1 MAFTRGQFRNF
12 TRELEFG
19 TRGLTGPAASRR
31 LAAMARAHIAE
42 VERQQAARSGGVVPD
57 HTTTV
62 DGRAGAAPEQVRPD
76 GVILIAWHYLT
87 EAVIRTVTYLEENG
101 PERKGGW
108 KASITTF
115 VDDTAVPRTARLPAG
130 ATEAV
135 VVVRADYARRLEVG
149 KRDSGGPFVLQVPM
163 HFVEQA
169 AVALRPVLRPLGWEP
184 RFTYVDVPD
193 AFALSVEATRRRRFG
208 QRGIVTERAQRR
220 VPGGRDVESQV
231 RYPAIVLRPI
241 RAARS

>member
-1 MAFTRGQFRNF
+1 MAFTRSQYRNF
-12 TRELEFG
+12 TRELEVG
-19 TRGLTGPAASRR
+19 TRGLTGPDASQR
-31 LAAMARAHIAE
+31 LAGMARTHIAK
-42 VERQQAARSGGVVPD
+42 VEQQQSARSGGVVPD

-62 DGRAGAAPEQVRPD
+62 DGRPGAAPEQVRPD

-108 KASITTF
+108 KASIATF
-115 VDDTAVPRTARLPAG
+115 VDDAAVPRTARLPPG

-169 AVALRPVLRPLGWEP
+169 AVVLRPVLRPLGWEP
-184 RFTYVDVPD
+184 RFTYVDVPN

-208 QRGIVTERAQRR
+208 RRGIVTERSPRR
-220 VPGGRDVESQV
+220 VAGSRDMESQV
-231 RYPAIVLRPI
+231 RYPAIVIRPLR
-241 RAARS
+241 ATRS

>member
-12 TRELEFG
+12 SRELEVA
-19 TRGLTGPAASRR
+19 TRGLTGPEASRR
-31 LAAMARAHIAE
+31 LAAMARTHIAE

-57 HTTTV
+57 YTTTV
-62 DGRAGAAPEQVRPD
+62 DGRPGAAPEMVRPD

-87 EAVIRTVTYLEENG
+87 EAVIRTVTYLDENG

-115 VDDTAVPRTARLPAG
+115 VDDAAVPRTARLPSG

-208 QRGIVTERAQRR
+208 RRGIITERAQRR

-231 RYPAIVLRPI
+231 RYPSIVIRPLR
-241 RAARS
+241 ATRS